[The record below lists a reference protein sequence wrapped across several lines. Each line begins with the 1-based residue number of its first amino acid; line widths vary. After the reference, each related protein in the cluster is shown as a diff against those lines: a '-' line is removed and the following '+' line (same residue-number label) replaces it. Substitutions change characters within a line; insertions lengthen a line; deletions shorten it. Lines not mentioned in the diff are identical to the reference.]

1 MENEKRRDA
10 RIRKKLPVRYYFE
23 GNSFL
28 SITGDVSRR
37 GVFIHTPNPCPA
49 GRGINIEI
57 EGHRERITLAGYIIW
72 SKKDMGQPWMLF
84 QGGMG
89 VQLLNYQKSE
99 YQEIVKEPG

>member
-1 MENEKRRDA
+1 VTEKRREA
-10 RIRKKLPVRYYFE
+10 RVKKKVPVRFYFE

-37 GVFIHTPNPCPA
+37 GIFIQTPNPCPA

-57 EGHRERITLAGYIIW
+57 EGRKERVTLAGYIIW
-72 SKKDMGQPWMLF
+72 SKKDMGQPWLLF

-89 VQLLNYQKSE
+89 VQLLNYQKQA
-99 YQEIVKEPG
+99 YQELVLAGD